1 MKMNEK
7 EYLTKEKFEAL
18 EKELNYLKKEKRREV
33 ADQLEYTK
41 SLGDLSENAEY
52 HEARD
57 AQAAIEDRIFKL
69 EEMLKDAVIISG
81 KHSTDVVSV
90 GSLVT
95 VVKEGEKEEKS
106 YTLTGAEESDLSSGK
121 ISVRSPF
128 GSAALGK
135 KKGES
140 FSYSSPS
147 GLTITYRIIGIQ

>member
-1 MKMNEK
+1 MNEK

-18 EKELNYLKKEKRREV
+18 EKELNYLKREKRREV
-33 ADQLEYTK
+33 AEQLEYTK

-57 AQAAIEDRIFKL
+57 AQAAVEDRISKL
-69 EEMLKDAVIISG
+69 EEILKNAVIVSG

-90 GSLVT
+90 GSEVT
-95 VVKEGEKEEKS
+95 VVKEGDKEQKTYT

-128 GSAALGK
+128 GAAALGK
-135 KKGES
+135 KKGDS
-140 FSYSSPS
+140 FSYSTPS
-147 GLTITYRIIGIQ
+147 GSTITYRIIGIQ